1 MIIFEKI
8 RYKNFLSSG
17 NSFTELNLV
26 EHNST
31 LIIGKNGSGKSTF
44 LDALSF
50 ALFGVEF
57 RDINKPQLV
66 NSINKKGLL
75 VEIEFSIGSSSYM
88 IRRGMKPTIFEI
100 WKDDK
105 MINQEADGRDYQK
118 YLETSIIKMNTKSFR
133 QIVVLGSVDYT
144 PFMKLKGPER
154 RIVVED
160 FLDLQI
166 FSIMNA
172 ILKKKVDS
180 NKENI
185 KDYTSELR
193 ILEETIIGKELMI
206 EKLSYGSKDRI
217 LALQKKLISANEQ
230 LINYQAELDCLNIS
244 YSEAYSN
251 IQDVKGLS
259 SRRDKMSLLLSQLR
273 NQYNKNNQD
282 ISFYET
288 NDSCPTCKQDID
300 LEFKSDIVGNKSLKK
315 QDILA
320 AIDKL
325 SQQISDMDIELQKNI
340 DNKRIVDELS
350 SAKSRI
356 QAYMSSVSAYIQEIN
371 NDISRAESDAQSDV
385 SEEIVKLNNLK
396 SQKQFKDNERG
407 QLLLDREVLDIAAT
421 LLKDG
426 GIKSKIIKK
435 YIPIINKLIRKYL
448 AILDLPVGFEL
459 DETFKETI
467 KSRFRDEFS
476 YGSFSE
482 GEKKRLDL
490 ALLFTWRDISKLR
503 NSVNTNLLVMDE
515 IMDGALDTDGVDQL
529 AGIISKSFKNTNIF
543 VISHRESMLEGFD
556 NVIKFEKVHD
566 FSRITDYEISK

>member
-340 DNKRIVDELS
+340 DNKRIVDELY

-356 QAYMSSVSAYIQEIN
+356 KAYMSSVSAYIQEIN

>member
-1 MIIFEKI
+1 
-8 RYKNFLSSG
+8 
-17 NSFTELNLV
+17 
-26 EHNST
+26 
-31 LIIGKNGSGKSTF
+31 
-44 LDALSF
+44 
-50 ALFGVEF
+50 
-57 RDINKPQLV
+57 
-66 NSINKKGLL
+66 
-75 VEIEFSIGSSSYM
+75 
-88 IRRGMKPTIFEI
+88 
-100 WKDDK
+100 
-105 MINQEADGRDYQK
+105 
-118 YLETSIIKMNTKSFR
+118 
-133 QIVVLGSVDYT
+133 
-144 PFMKLKGPER
+144 
-154 RIVVED
+154 
-160 FLDLQI
+160 
-166 FSIMNA
+166 MNA